1 MIRQIIF
8 SNYRVV
14 SEAVMTVVTF
24 GTALLLGVLI
34 LGARL
39 SL

>member
-1 MIRQIIF
+1 MIRQIMFSHYRIF
-8 SNYRVV
+8 

-24 GTALLLGVLI
+24 GTALLLGWLI